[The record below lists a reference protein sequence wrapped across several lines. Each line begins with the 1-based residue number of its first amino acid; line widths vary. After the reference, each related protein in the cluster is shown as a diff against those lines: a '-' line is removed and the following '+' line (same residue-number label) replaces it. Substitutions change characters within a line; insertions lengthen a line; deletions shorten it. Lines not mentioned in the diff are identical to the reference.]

1 VSPDGNVV
9 IEIYGEGKT
18 DVGEATTKPQPPD
31 RGVVPILVSTLCG
44 RPAGMLVKRYGSVFL
59 NGQKGSLSQKV
70 RFAKQQAC
78 YNGSAAAV
86 FVVDS
91 EGGRGQLKKKTR
103 DLTRSRDHRLPN
115 FPMAVGVA
123 QPCIE
128 AWLLSD
134 ATAIRRG
141 LELAE
146 TPRVPDEPE
155 KLPAPCQDTKRNPK
169 NVLVAA
175 AGSSKKELSTKEKDQ
190 IARSMNDMNI
200 PRQRCPEGFAPF
212 ADEVQQH
219 IAPLFP

>member
-1 VSPDGNVV
+1 MSPDGNVV

-18 DVGEATTKPQPPD
+18 DVGEATTKPKPPD
-31 RGVVPILVSTLCG
+31 EGVIPILVSAICG
-44 RPAGMLVKRYGSVFL
+44 RPAGMLVKRYGSVFM

-78 YNGSAAAV
+78 SNRSAAAV

-91 EGGRGQLKKKTR
+91 EGRRAQLKQKTR
-103 DLTRSRDHRLPN
+103 DLHRSRDHRLPD
-115 FPMAVGVA
+115 FPMAIGVA
-123 QPCIE
+123 HPCIE

-146 TPRVPDEPE
+146 TPEVPDEPE
-155 KLPAPCQDTKRNPK
+155 KLPAPCQDRQHNPK
-169 NVLVAA
+169 TVLVAA
-175 AGSSKKELSTKEKDQ
+175 AGSNKKELSAKEKDEV
-190 IARSMNDMNI
+190 ARSMNDMSI
-200 PRQRCPEGFAPF
+200 PCRRCPEGFAPF

-219 IAPLFP
+219 IAPLF